1 MLKVILLSAL
11 IILIA
16 TVALAIR
23 IIIKPGGEF
32 SGGSCSSAGKKLGEK
47 GIQCSCGKTEPCH
60 NRESVHE
67 F

>member
-1 MLKVILLSAL
+1 MLKIILLSAL

-16 TVALAIR
+16 TIALAIR

-32 SGGSCSSAGKKLGEK
+32 SGGTCESVGKKLGEK
-47 GIQCSCGKTEPCH
+47 GIQCSCGRTEPCQNH
-60 NRESVHE
+60 ESVHE

>member
-23 IIIKPGGEF
+23 IIIKPKGEF
-32 SGGSCSSAGKKLGEK
+32 SGGSCASAGKKLEEK
-47 GIQCSCGKTEPCH
+47 GIQCACGRTEPCH
-60 NRESVHE
+60 NQESIHN

>member
-1 MLKVILLSAL
+1 MLKIILLSAL

-32 SGGSCSSAGKKLGEK
+32 SGGSCTSAGKKLEEK
-47 GIQCSCGKTEPCH
+47 GIQCSCDKTESCQ
-60 NRESVHE
+60 NRESVHN